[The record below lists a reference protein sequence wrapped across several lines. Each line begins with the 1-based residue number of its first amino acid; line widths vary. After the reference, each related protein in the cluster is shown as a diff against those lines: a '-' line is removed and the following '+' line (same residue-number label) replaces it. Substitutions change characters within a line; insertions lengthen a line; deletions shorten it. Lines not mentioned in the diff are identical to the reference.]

1 MQNAKIIAPATSY
14 KNAVQLFEAGADE
27 VYFGV
32 ITKKWKETFG
42 EADLASR
49 RQGTPANICDEK
61 EMSDIADY
69 ALTHNKN
76 ATLVVNTNYT
86 QVQMPYITSL
96 IDLWDGLGGQSLMV
110 SDIGVLLYLLKKG
123 SRLKRYLSLMG
134 NTFNSYG
141 GGFYQS
147 LGVSRIVFPRELS
160 VSEIENI
167 TKSTDNIEYEVL
179 MMLQKCQFIDGYC
192 GFYHGRHLP
201 DHLPS
206 YFEYHKAVGSTMPV
220 TYSHDP
226 AYEGPGCYIN
236 WTTGKGKVT
245 NLERNDFTGPH
256 CGCCYLNKL
265 YDAGVNHFKI
275 AGRGYSQDF
284 IVKTVRFIK
293 ATTMLW
299 ASNKDEAII
308 KASIRQLYQNVYG
321 EYCNEQKCYFE

>member
-1 MQNAKIIAPATSY
+1 VHNAKIIAPATSF

-32 ITKKWKETFG
+32 ITKKCKEIFG

-86 QVQMPYITSL
+86 QVQMPYITAL
-96 IDLWDGLGGQSLMV
+96 IDLWEDMGGQSIMV
-110 SDIGVLLYLLKKG
+110 SDIGVLLYLLNKD
-123 SRLKRYLSLMG
+123 SRLKRYLSLMA

-141 GGFYQS
+141 VGFYQS

-160 VSEIENI
+160 LSEIEII
-167 TKSTDNIEYEVL
+167 TKSTYDIEYEVL

-206 YFEYHKAVGSTMPV
+206 YFEYHKIEGSPMPV

-226 AYEGPGCYIN
+226 AYEGPGCFVN

-245 NLERNDFTGPH
+245 NLERNDLTAPH

-265 YDAGVNHFKI
+265 YNAGVNNFKI

-293 ATTMLW
+293 ETTTLW
-299 ASNKDEAII
+299 SSSEDETIT
-308 KASIRQLYQNVYG
+308 KASIRKLYQYVYG
-321 EYCNEQKCYFE
+321 EYCHEQRCYFE